1 MDALKLYYTEI
12 DMSRLTD
19 LAIKKL
25 AMRKI
30 AAAPKAPAKAE
41 MAEMVPEE
49 YVDQRFDAYVHND
62 SLPKDLKH
70 LFGAITPFAR
80 GSVSGL
86 EDRRIDQARNY
97 AKRFNFGL
105 PGSDAYNNAIKYLID
120 RGETNWYNFNNPKNP
135 RKNPAIPEGIKGTD
149 KEAMLDSIG
158 NTMAYNQPESNTY
171 YG

>member
-1 MDALKLYYTEI
+1 
-12 DMSRLTD
+12 MSRLTD

-30 AAAPKAPAKAE
+30 AAAPKAPAHLE
-41 MAEMVPEE
+41 QVPNE
-49 YVDQRFDAYVHND
+49 YVNQRVDAYVLND
-62 SLPKDLKH
+62 SFPKATEAH
-70 LFGAITPFAR
+70 VGIITPFAR

-86 EDRRIDQARNY
+86 ENRRIDQARNY
-97 AKRFNFGL
+97 AKHFNLGL

-135 RKNPAIPEGIKGTD
+135 RKNPAMPEGIKGTD

-158 NTMAYNQPESNTY
+158 NTMAYNQPKANTY